1 MSNFFEDSLN
11 FGFGLFAYSKE
22 KIEEAVEKMVEKGSV
37 AKKDA
42 SSFVAE
48 LTKRGEAEREELKKV
63 IDERIKKASD
73 TFNNSVKPMTKDD
86 VRAIIREELEAFR
99 KQNENK

>member
-1 MSNFFEDSLN
+1 MANFLDDAVN

-22 KIEEAVEKMVEKGSV
+22 RIEETVEKMVEKGSV

-48 LTKRGEAEREELKKV
+48 LTKRGEEEREQLKKI
-63 IDERIKKASD
+63 IDERIQKASD
-73 TFNNSVKPMTKDD
+73 TFNNSIKPITKDD
-86 VRAIIREELEAFR
+86 VRAIIKEELEAL
-99 KQNENK
+99 KKESDK